1 MTIIDIILSILL
13 MISIAVAIVTAE
25 FLLDKLFKKIDA
37 HKELKKH
44 GNN

>member
-1 MTIIDIILSILL
+1 MTIINVILSILL
-13 MISIAVAIVTAE
+13 IISIAVIVVTAE
-25 FLLDKLFKKIDA
+25 FLLDKLFDKIDA

>member
-1 MTIIDIILSILL
+1 MTIINVILSILL
-13 MISIAVAIVTAE
+13 IISIAVIVVTAE
-25 FLLDKLFKKIDA
+25 FLLDKLFNKIDA